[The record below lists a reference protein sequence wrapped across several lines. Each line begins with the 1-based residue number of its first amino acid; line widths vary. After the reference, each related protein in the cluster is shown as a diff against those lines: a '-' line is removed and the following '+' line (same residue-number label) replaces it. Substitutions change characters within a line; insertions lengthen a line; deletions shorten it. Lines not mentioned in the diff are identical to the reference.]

1 METQRETIEY
11 LYTFDY
17 IIQNYHKFIL
27 LILVFLII
35 YFVDYISN
43 INVIIYGSS
52 QIPMVINNNISKDIK
67 ISKKNIKKSKKYK
80 I

>member
-1 METQRETIEY
+1 METQHETTEY
-11 LYTFDY
+11 LYIFDY

-67 ISKKNIKKSKKYK
+67 ISKKNIKKSKK